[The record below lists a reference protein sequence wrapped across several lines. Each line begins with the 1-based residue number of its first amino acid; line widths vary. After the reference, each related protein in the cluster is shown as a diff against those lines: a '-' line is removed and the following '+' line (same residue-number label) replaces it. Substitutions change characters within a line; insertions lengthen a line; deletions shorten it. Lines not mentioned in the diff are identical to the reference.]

1 MVPVVQL
8 MEDRFTTYAVV
19 RIDGQSVSALS
30 PLSACA
36 GQGFLEYA
44 EKLPDW
50 LRSECNGP
58 FTVHFCGGAIEAC
71 ILRALFRRETACKGF
86 SCIPQEKELIPLEER
101 LKAAQCVAKA
111 SALQQL
117 SPQPMRLLQLGGIDQ
132 TQALLPQQNA
142 CRWKPCRGGWCL
154 FPNTPD
160 WSPGLHPASG
170 SGTLFVAEAA
180 RFRPEQLTA
189 SGAALQTGDVVY
201 CIDPAGGSA
210 PRFAGFLPVA
220 QSTAL
225 PRFVGSAASFAA
237 FAAMWVETFVTRPA
251 LARLQAAAK
260 GQSHHPQ
267 QLRDTFEEAA
277 LRASLTS
284 PVPAARIDLPGE
296 LELGSVF
303 SLSDALRH
311 IPASVPVE
319 LKVSPGDL
327 LQGSGQRCLA
337 AREGTL
343 TLQVCTRGFSSPER
357 VLAAHSLRIRR
368 VERVQR
374 ITLTLPGAAPVPRQE
389 FRVAASWTPQKA
401 ENLNQAVWSVEP
413 TGLAQSLGGGRFRAC
428 RPGSGVIRLTIGQV
442 QGTVPLTVKAEPTAI
457 RLPAQID
464 LRMRQE
470 MPVAFSLLPTG
481 VTAQVQGRTLDP
493 DIAVYD
499 AARGVLLPRR
509 EGSTTLELS
518 AASPVGGACIGRC
531 TVVVGPEHE
540 IITPDWP
547 TALMA
552 LTGALALL
560 SLGTAL
566 SLLSALFCL
575 CCGGYQGVQAVR
587 QRSSRP
593 RWRQEL
599 SLGAAAG
606 AASLLLLLVQLL

>member
-101 LKAAQCVAKA
+101 LKAAQRVAKA

-267 QLRDTFEEAA
+267 QLRDAFEEDA
-277 LRASLTS
+277 LRALLTS

-311 IPASVPVE
+311 IPVSVPVE

-389 FRVAASWTPQKA
+389 FRVAAFWTPQKA

-413 TGLAQSLGGGRFRAC
+413 TDLAQSLGGGRFRAC

>member
-58 FTVHFCGGAIEAC
+58 FTVHFYGGAIEAC

-101 LKAAQCVAKA
+101 LKAAQRVAKA

-180 RFRPEQLTA
+180 RLRPEQLTA

-210 PRFAGFLPVA
+210 PRFAGFLPVS

-267 QLRDTFEEAA
+267 QLRDAFEEDA
-277 LRASLTS
+277 LRALLTS

-389 FRVAASWTPQKA
+389 FRVATSWTPQKA

-518 AASPVGGACIGRC
+518 TASPVGGACIGRC

>member
-58 FTVHFCGGAIEAC
+58 FTVQFYGGAIEAC

-101 LKAAQCVAKA
+101 LKAAQRVAKA

-180 RFRPEQLTA
+180 RLRPEQLTA

-225 PRFVGSAASFAA
+225 PRFVGSAAAFAA
-237 FAAMWVETFVTRPA
+237 FAAMWVEAFVTRPA

-267 QLRDTFEEAA
+267 QRRDAFEEDA
-277 LRASLTS
+277 LRALLTS

-311 IPASVPVE
+311 IPVSVPVE

-389 FRVAASWTPQKA
+389 FRVAALWTPQKA

-464 LRMRQE
+464 LRMQQE